1 LSRQQ
6 YRAALI
12 EAAVCVGKPK
22 ERMRQKAEGISAEMA
37 LVREMRGKKAVVQIG
52 TVPMTLLVEDL
63 VKIREKEQ
71 TEPPKEAMHTP

>member
-1 LSRQQ
+1 MDVQGEIKAGDQVRMKKNRQT
-6 YRAALI
+6 
-12 EAAVCVGKPK
+12 
-22 ERMRQKAEGISAEMA
+22 GI
-37 LVREMRGKKAVVQIG
+37 VREMRGKKAVVQIG